1 MAFADFLSGY
11 KEKDVNSDAAE
22 REMEG
27 LKFIGQQLEKKD
39 LNLYTINKADDL
51 NAKGATYAPVWA
63 GNTLLFTSTRPE
75 NENGKE
81 SSFINRVYE
90 AVYKDNVLA
99 GISKARLPQAADM
112 HQGVISITPDGNTL
126 FLTRW
131 TINHGKKSS
140 ALYTSKRNA
149 EGWSE
154 PILLGNN
161 INTPGFN
168 TQQPFVMADGRQ
180 LLYASDKPGGQGGFD
195 LWIAELDADGQPLD
209 SKNLG
214 SMINTANDE
223 QAPFYHAPSHSL
235 VFSTNGRVGMG
246 GYDFFYSKGTP
257 NNWGEPVN
265 FGYPVNSVKDD
276 IYFVSRSGSK
286 NILEDAYLSSDR
298 FSECCLELFSLHKQ
312 KPLKKV
318 SGLVLNCENQQPLG
332 GVNVQVIDAAN
343 NTVLS
348 NQTTDANGHYS
359 FTVED
364 FKSMKTVAT
373 SDGYITNT
381 LAIATPAN
389 EDAESLTN
397 PALCLNPVPKAIVLE
412 NVYYDY
418 NKASLK
424 PESHPSLDKLVEM
437 LQQNPQM
444 VIELGAH
451 TDNVGSEKY
460 NLKLSEARAQSVVTY
475 LISKGIDASR
485 LKAKGYGS
493 TQPIAPNTNE
503 DGSDNPEGRQKNRRT
518 EFKVLSK

>member
-1 MAFADFLSGY
+1 
-11 KEKDVNSDAAE
+11 
-22 REMEG
+22 
-27 LKFIGQQLEKKD
+27 
-39 LNLYTINKADDL
+39 
-51 NAKGATYAPVWA
+51 
-63 GNTLLFTSTRPE
+63 
-75 NENGKE
+75 
-81 SSFINRVYE
+81 
-90 AVYKDNVLA
+90 
-99 GISKARLPQAADM
+99 
-112 HQGVISITPDGNTL
+112 
-126 FLTRW
+126 
-131 TINHGKKSS
+131 
-140 ALYTSKRNA
+140 
-149 EGWSE
+149 
-154 PILLGNN
+154 
-161 INTPGFN
+161 
-168 TQQPFVMADGRQ
+168 
-180 LLYASDKPGGQGGFD
+180 
-195 LWIAELDADGQPLD
+195 
-209 SKNLG
+209 
-214 SMINTANDE
+214 
-223 QAPFYHAPSHSL
+223 
-235 VFSTNGRVGMG
+235 MG

-312 KPLKKV
+312 KPLKQV

-332 GVNVQVIDAAN
+332 GVSVQVIDAAN

-424 PESHPSLDKLVEM
+424 PESHLSLDKLVEM